1 MTEQKT
7 FTFTVEQI
15 KDIFR
20 AGVREG
26 GDDSWGGFRECVDAV
41 YHILNEDK
49 PWGDPDYTPRHK
61 IEEWF
66 KD

>member
-1 MTEQKT
+1 
-7 FTFTVEQI
+7 VQI
-15 KDIFR
+15 TDICR
-20 AGVREG
+20 AGVRVG